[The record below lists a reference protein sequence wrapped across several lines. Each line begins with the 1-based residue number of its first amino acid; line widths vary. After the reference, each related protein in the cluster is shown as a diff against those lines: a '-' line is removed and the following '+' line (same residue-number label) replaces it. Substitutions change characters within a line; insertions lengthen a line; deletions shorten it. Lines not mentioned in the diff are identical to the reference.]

1 MSNPAYRAY
10 LASRVAHKN
19 LRGVTVTVSRGIN
32 TSAPFTATI
41 GFSGSTSYEA
51 DGSTLYTK
59 NRDYLI
65 EVALYNAGGEVL
77 QPAKYDIITEVI
89 NGEVRTY
96 QVIDNNG
103 DGAAASADANL
114 TVWRVHTKEI

>member
-1 MSNPAYRAY
+1 M
-10 LASRVAHKN
+10 
-19 LRGVTVTVSRGIN
+19 TVSRGIT
-32 TSAPFTATI
+32 TSAPLTATI

-65 EVALYNAGGEVL
+65 EVDLYNAGGEVL

-89 NGEVRTY
+89 HGEVRQY